1 MLYGLGGG
9 EAAYKD
15 ALSKLKATCGSRP
28 MMRAAHLQAIERV
41 EAPKG
46 DPTSFRRY
54 AEKVRTHLFNLS
66 CIGETGHADI
76 IERLAQKLPVYDR
89 LSWNDG
95 RRGGLENRTMNTFGM
110 WLCARAS
117 SYQNAYSVAADQ
129 NQRTSGPGKPGHQ
142 HPQQPAQHFT
152 RRNAR
157 THHGASTLRDVACR
171 DAKSHHAVRSDAS
184 LIAFGVIQLEALS
197 ASGEVVPVTVM
208 VDPGSNSTLFREGL
222 ARSLKL
228 RGRSQTLRIDGVAG
242 AISTLQSEH
251 LEIRIKTAFGEFVT
265 LKGSTLPVVT
275 RPVPFFK
282 WESLRERWRH
292 LDDLPELRPAG
303 GRIDVLIG
311 LDHST
316 LITPTESRMGSEV
329 EPVAEKTRLG
339 WIVKDVINESGGRA
353 RVHQALAST
362 DIGVQLLDQMRRFCD
377 TESFGTEHHA
387 ECISPANK
395 EAIELMERYTIKL
408 PVGYEV
414 PVLWKGGVPPLLP
427 DNRSLAE
434 ARLQG
439 TKNFDEGY
447 ARRLTPEE
455 AAAQPAYYLPHFGVP
470 KSPGSSEL
478 RLVYDSATKYQGSC
492 LNDYITSRPALQ
504 NPLPAVII
512 RFREGAVAWSAD
524 VGAMYSR
531 IRLNAADRLYHRFMW
546 PEEDGSIT
554 TCEMTRVMFGVSC
567 SPFVSIRTMWRVAED
582 SGPELKGATEAIQ
595 NCFYVDDYLGSVRST
610 EEAFTVT
617 TTVSR
622 ALACGDF
629 HLGGWASNDPAV
641 LDAIQPACRV
651 KEKMDGGAQ
660 DLGAD
665 ELETVLGITWRP
677 SSDLLGF
684 RVKEKEVIFTRVGL
698 ASMVAGQFDPQGTAA
713 PMTIKGKIRLREL
726 GVRGLDW
733 TESVNEKDR
742 EWWAQYFQTIQQL
755 KDVEFPRCLFE
766 EEEDIVRSELHTF
779 ADASEEACAAVCY
792 LRNCYKDG
800 RVIVRHVKAATK
812 LAPLKTVSVCK
823 LELTA
828 ALLGVRLTRF
838 VKQALTRKMDAHF
851 YWTDS
856 STVRNWVRATSAQ
869 YQVYVSHRIGEI
881 QTLTQ
886 LELDSNSSSRRIR
899 SRTRNARNGRSGN
912 RRIFEDYNYTG

>member
-1 MLYGLGGG
+1 M
-9 EAAYKD
+9 
-15 ALSKLKATCGSRP
+15 
-28 MMRAAHLQAIERV
+28 Q
-41 EAPKG
+41 
-46 DPTSFRRY
+46 
-54 AEKVRTHLFNLS
+54 
-66 CIGETGHADI
+66 
-76 IERLAQKLPVYDR
+76 
-89 LSWNDG
+89 
-95 RRGGLENRTMNTFGM
+95 
-110 WLCARAS
+110 
-117 SYQNAYSVAADQ
+117 
-129 NQRTSGPGKPGHQ
+129 
-142 HPQQPAQHFT
+142 
-152 RRNAR
+152 
-157 THHGASTLRDVACR
+157 
-171 DAKSHHAVRSDAS
+171 
-184 LIAFGVIQLEALS
+184 
-197 ASGEVVPVTVM
+197 
-208 VDPGSNSTLFREGL
+208 
-222 ARSLKL
+222 
-228 RGRSQTLRIDGVAG
+228 
-242 AISTLQSEH
+242 
-251 LEIRIKTAFGEFVT
+251 
-265 LKGSTLPVVT
+265 
-275 RPVPFFK
+275 
-282 WESLRERWRH
+282 
-292 LDDLPELRPAG
+292 
-303 GRIDVLIG
+303 
-311 LDHST
+311 
-316 LITPTESRMGSEV
+316 
-329 EPVAEKTRLG
+329 
-339 WIVKDVINESGGRA
+339 
-353 RVHQALAST
+353 
-362 DIGVQLLDQMRRFCD
+362 
-377 TESFGTEHHA
+377 
-387 ECISPANK
+387 
-395 EAIELMERYTIKL
+395 
-408 PVGYEV
+408 
-414 PVLWKGGVPPLLP
+414 
-427 DNRSLAE
+427 
-434 ARLQG
+434 
-439 TKNFDEGY
+439 KNFDEGY

-455 AAAQPAYYLPHFGVP
+455 AAAQPVYYLPHFGVP

-478 RLVYDSATKYQGSC
+478 RLVYDSAAKYQGSC

-531 IRLNAADRLYHRFMW
+531 IRLNAADRHYHRFMW

-595 NCFYVDDYLGSVRST
+595 NCFYVDDYLGSARST
-610 EEAFTVT
+610 EEAVTIT

-622 ALACGDF
+622 ALASGDF
-629 HLGGWASNDPAV
+629 YLGGWASNDPAV

-677 SSDLLGF
+677 SSDQLGF

-828 ALLGVRLTRF
+828 ALLGARLARF
-838 VKQALTRKMDAHF
+838 VKEALTRKMDAHF

-881 QTLTQ
+881 QTLTEAHEWRFVPGRLNPVGAATRSV
-886 LELDSNSSSRRIR
+886 LEAEAIPGYWL
-899 SRTRNARNGRSGN
+899 NGPAFLYEN
-912 RRIFEDYNYTG
+912 MLC